1 MKPRCRGEQ
10 FMSYFWPVGG
20 SGRGPDHACIVV
32 FFFFSF
38 FFFPFLFCSE
48 VGGVG
53 ACQECSVRLEEAG
66 EKEKKKKNRSNQ
78 YKVALRRAS
87 LTLKTEGAR
96 PAATSST

>member
-1 MKPRCRGEQ
+1 MGSSSCRTFGQLAGVVEVQ
-10 FMSYFWPVGG
+10 TTPVLWY
-20 SGRGPDHACIVV
+20 